1 MSTDRLQTKLQTKL
15 PLSLV
20 IITLN
25 EEKNL
30 KACIESVPFASDIVI
45 LDSFSKDKTKEI
57 ALSFGA
63 RFFEQAWLGFGAQK
77 KKAVELAKFD
87 WVLSLDADERLSPEL
102 QEEIISRFAGLDSGV
117 GYQMPRRSFYLRR
130 WIDHGGWYPDYQLR
144 LFNRKYAN
152 WNQAG
157 IHEKVESSQIEK
169 LTHSIH
175 HYVFTSISHQVLTN
189 DKYSSL
195 QAQQIFEQKQ
205 QKFSL
210 FRLITKPPVKFFEN
224 YIFKLGFMDGLPGFI
239 IAVGSAY
246 SVFLKHA
253 KLWELEK

>member
-1 MSTDRLQTKLQTKL
+1 MSMGQL

-25 EEKNL
+25 EEKKI

-57 ALSFGA
+57 AEALGA
-63 RFFEQAWLGFGAQK
+63 RVYQQEWLGYGSQK
-77 KKAVELAKFD
+77 LKATELAKHD
-87 WVLSLDADERLSPEL
+87 WVLSLDADERLSVEL
-102 QEEIISRFAGLDSGV
+102 QDEIKSLFTEVKSADV
-117 GYQMPRRSFYLRR
+117 GYLIPRISFHLGR
-130 WIDHGGWYPDYQLR
+130 WIHYGGWYPDFQLR
-144 LFNRKYAN
+144 LFNRTKSN
-152 WNQAG
+152 WDIAS
-157 IHEKVESSQIEK
+157 IHERVLAPTTQK
-169 LTHSIH
+169 LKHPIQ

-195 QAQQIFEQKQ
+195 QANELFHKQ
-205 QKFSL
+205 AQRFSL
-210 FRLITKPPVKFFEN
+210 FKLLTKPVVKFIEN
-224 YIFKLGFMDGLPGFI
+224 YFFKRGFLDGMPGFI

-253 KLWELEK
+253 KLWEKEL